1 MDAATQNLTL
11 MFGLIG
17 MVVVIAALLS
27 GFIEKSNFPQV
38 AVFLGLGA
46 AVGPYGLGLLDVGLD
61 SSILRIVATLS
72 LSLVLF
78 TDALT
83 IDIAEVRK
91 HAGLATLILGPG
103 TLLAAGLM
111 TGAAMLVLKLP
122 FAMAAILS
130 APLASTDPVMLR
142 GLLKRPD
149 LPSAARQ
156 SLRLESGLNDVVLL
170 PIVLIAM
177 AFAMPQEESVSV
189 GKMLIQMLVIGPG
202 AGALVAWVGIALLDA
217 IRKRMG
223 VRRDYESLYSIGI
236 ALAAYAAAES
246 LHGSGFLAVFAAGLM
261 ISTIDVELC
270 DCFRE
275 YGETTAEILLLFTFV
290 LLGASL
296 IWTGLGLV
304 TLAICGFV
312 LLALVARPLALHL
325 ALLKSKT
332 AKKAK
337 KIIVWYG
344 PRGLSTLLLMLVPIF
359 AGTPGTEQLFH
370 IATVVVLVS
379 VLLHGGS
386 IMVFG
391 NRLDRNNHHE
401 AALET
406 HSCHLDG
413 PCTGER
419 ADRQPVPLP
428 AEPVKVEPA
437 PILSTPQDALPESMP
452 PSEIKRLTDEGHR
465 VWIADVRR
473 DVVYL
478 ESTERIKDAVRISP
492 QHARR
497 DADRLNIPKDAYLA
511 VFCNCPND
519 VTAIKVTNEMRGAG
533 WQRVFAVHGGW
544 NALIESGCAVE
555 TVPLP

>member
-1 MDAATQNLTL
+1 MDAATQNLTI

-17 MVVVIAALLS
+17 MVVVIASLLS

-46 AVGPYGLGLLDVGLD
+46 AVGPFGLGWLDVGLD

-91 HAGLATLILGPG
+91 HASLATVILGPG
-103 TLLAAGLM
+103 TLLAAGFM
-111 TGAAMLVLKLP
+111 TGAAMLVLRLP

-189 GKMLIQMLVIGPG
+189 GKMLIQMLLIGPG

-217 IRKRMG
+217 IRKKVG

-236 ALAAYAAAES
+236 ALAAYASAES

-261 ISTIDVELC
+261 ISSIDVELC

-296 IWTGLGLV
+296 IWTGLGML
-304 TLAICGFV
+304 TLAVCGFV
-312 LLALVARPLALHL
+312 LLALIARPLALQL

-332 AKKAK
+332 GKKAK
-337 KIIVWYG
+337 KIIIWYG

-359 AGTPGTEQLFH
+359 AGTPGTDQLFH
-370 IATVVVLVS
+370 VATVVVLVS
-379 VLLHGGS
+379 VALHGGS
-386 IMVFG
+386 IMIFG

-401 AALET
+401 TASEDHA
-406 HSCHLDG
+406 CHLDG
-413 PCTGER
+413 PCSAKPAER
-419 ADRQPVPLP
+419 EPAPLP
-428 AEPVKVEPA
+428 AEPVKTEPVTTVA
-437 PILSTPQDALPESMP
+437 EGELPESMP
-452 PSEIKRLTDEGHR
+452 PAEIKILTDAGNR

-497 DADRLNIPKDAYLA
+497 DTDRLSIPKDAYLA

-519 VTAIKVTNEMRGAG
+519 VTAIRVTHELRGAG
-533 WQRVFAVHGGW
+533 WHRAFAVQGGW
-544 NALIESGCAVE
+544 EALIAAGYGVE
-555 TVPLP
+555 TVSLP